1 MSTAASVPP
10 LTGRGATRTLTL
22 VDRAVETGIIGMTL
36 FLFAEAMFFAGL
48 VSAHVV
54 LRSGQPSWPPPG
66 QPRLPLGLTLA
77 NTVVLLAS
85 GAAVW
90 RAAASFPERMGPA
103 SRAMAVGAFLGVLFL
118 AVQGLEWA
126 RLVAFGL
133 TTSSGVYGATFYAL
147 VGAHAVHVLAAL
159 VVLLIAARRMA
170 RAARDDR
177 PDDARVAFTLSRM
190 FWLFV
195 VGVWPVL
202 YLVVYEP
209 WR

>member
-1 MSTAASVPP
+1 
-10 LTGRGATRTLTL
+10 
-22 VDRAVETGIIGMTL
+22 
-36 FLFAEAMFFAGL
+36 
-48 VSAHVV
+48 
-54 LRSGQPSWPPPG
+54 
-66 QPRLPLGLTLA
+66 
-77 NTVVLLAS
+77 
-85 GAAVW
+85 
-90 RAAASFPERMGPA
+90 
-103 SRAMAVGAFLGVLFL
+103 MAVGAILGVIFL

-170 RAARDDR
+170 LAARGDR

>member
-1 MSTAASVPP
+1 VSTAASVP
-10 LTGRGATRTLTL
+10 TGRGATRTLTL

-36 FLFAEAMFFAGL
+36 FLFTETMFFAGL

-77 NTVVLLAS
+77 NTIVLLAS

-90 RAAASFPERMGPA
+90 RAAVSFPERMGAA
-103 SRAMAVGAFLGVLFL
+103 SRAMAVGAILGVIFL

-159 VVLLIAARRMA
+159 VVLLIAARQMA
-170 RAARDDR
+170 IAARDDR

>member
-1 MSTAASVPP
+1 MAAD
-10 LTGRGATRTLTL
+10 LRAGATRTLTSA
-22 VDRAVETGIIGMTL
+22 DRAVETAVIGMTL
-36 FLFAEAMFFAGL
+36 FLFTEAMFFAGL

-54 LRSGQPSWPPPG
+54 LRAGQPAWPPLG

-85 GAAVW
+85 GFAVY
-90 RAAASFPERMGPA
+90 RAGTAFPERLGA
-103 SRAMAVGAFLGVLFL
+103 AARGLALGVALGAVFLG
-118 AVQGLEWA
+118 VQGLEWA

-147 VGAHAVHVLAAL
+147 VGSHAVHVLAAL
-159 VVLLIAARRMA
+159 VVLLTAWRRMA

-177 PDDARVAFTLSRM
+177 AEDARAAITVSRM

>member
-1 MSTAASVPP
+1 MSTAARGRV
-10 LTGRGATRTLTL
+10 RGAPRAMTAA
-22 VDRAVETGIIGMTL
+22 DRAVETGVIGMTL
-36 FLFAEAMFFAGL
+36 FLFSEAMFFAGL

-54 LRSGQPSWPPPG
+54 LRTGQSWPPAG

-77 NTVVLLAS
+77 NTIVLLAS

-90 RAAASFPERMGPA
+90 RAGVSFPAKMGA
-103 SRAMAVGAFLGVLFL
+103 AARAIGAGAALGVVFL

-133 TTSSGVYGATFYAL
+133 TTSSSMYGATFYAL
-147 VGAHAVHVLAAL
+147 VGAHALHVVAAL
-159 VVLLIAARRMA
+159 IVLLVAARRMA
-170 RAARDDR
+170 RAAREGT
-177 PDDARVAFTLSRM
+177 PDDARVAVTLSRM

-202 YLVVYEP
+202 YAVVYEP